1 MKLHRIEKRVEKTAE
16 NPFEKLA
23 EQLKKDY
30 DRLAFY
36 KNKLIGLES
45 LLAAQPHHANNLRQV
60 DHLTDAINAQH
71 ALITTRTEHAQWVSS
86 NPSKPITPESKA
98 EIERNKWSS
107 VRYNSLA

>member
-23 EQLKKDY
+23 EQLKKNY
-30 DRLAFY
+30 HRLAFY
-36 KNKLIGLES
+36 KDKLSGLEL
-45 LLAAQPHHANNLRQV
+45 LLAAQPDNANILEQV
-60 DHLTDAINAQH
+60 EYLAEAINAQR
-71 ALITTRTEHAQWVSS
+71 ALISTRTEHAQWVSS